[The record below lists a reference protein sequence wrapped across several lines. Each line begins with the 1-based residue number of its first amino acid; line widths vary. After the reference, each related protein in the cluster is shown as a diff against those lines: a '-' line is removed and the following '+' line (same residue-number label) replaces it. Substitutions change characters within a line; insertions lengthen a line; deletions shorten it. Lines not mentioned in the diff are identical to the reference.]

1 MQEFEVLDSG
11 TSKLRSGD
19 KFSVKEFM
27 KGQPL
32 YISGIIRDGK
42 TLPEYVAGR
51 KAGIKDIK
59 VY

>member
-1 MQEFEVLDSG
+1 MSSTNAIGVFDSG
-11 TSKLRSGD
+11 LGGLSA
-19 KFSVKEFM
+19 VKEFM

-32 YISGIIRDGK
+32 YISGIIREGK

-51 KAGIKDIK
+51 TAGITDIK